1 MASAKKDWIALIRGI
16 ATYTNQ
22 NHLDIKLVRVALIEA
37 YPETNFQDFDELFFV
52 DLIAE
57 ALTQNASKTFFTNA
71 FRFTEGNE
79 HYINV
84 RVKHAEQQAC
94 WMAVERLIQ
103 RIDKYEVVAHQL
115 LREGAYFVIQLTFKI
130 NKDTGTL
137 FFTNMLRAITLTLN
151 KQTRAWT
158 RWNKPDFKVAQFH
171 YPFSEKMTKA
181 QLDDLKEKNKDLLF
195 TVDDVANPTKYHAT
209 FALSPTNEKIMNEIF
224 NQKPVDAFKK
234 EDMQFISSKI
244 KVAENAIEGL

>member
-22 NHLDIKLVRVALIEA
+22 SSLDIKLVRNALIEA

-79 HYINV
+79 HYINI
-84 RVKHAEQQAC
+84 RIKHAEQQAC

-103 RIDKYEVVAHQL
+103 RIDKYDVVAHQL

-130 NKDTGTL
+130 SEGTGTL

-151 KQTRAWT
+151 KQTRSWT
-158 RWNKPDFKVAQFH
+158 RWNKPNFKVAQFH

-181 QLDDLKEKNKDLLF
+181 QLDDLKEKNKGLLF
-195 TVDDVANPTKYHAT
+195 TVDDIQNPTKYHAT
-209 FALSPTNEKIMNEIF
+209 FALSPENERIMNEIF

-234 EDMQFISSKI
+234 EDTQFISSKI
-244 KVAENAIEGL
+244 KVAEKAIEGL